1 MRVRVP
7 SVCRFHLPANYL
19 LRSGGSFATVSRA
32 VTKPLAIV
40 FYEKLL
46 PGSRIANRLT
56 DLGWRVSEAKLATEL
71 FPLVRDRKPLLVV
84 AELALRTGDLCPV
97 IRQLRGAP
105 ETEHVPLLAYGDP
118 KNQKLVDA
126 AVAAGAKLV
135 AAEAGII
142 DQLPQLI
149 EHLLEVE

>member
-1 MRVRVP
+1 MRGRQLLLP
-7 SVCRFHLPANYL
+7 SP
-19 LRSGGSFATVSRA
+19 GSFANVSRA

-46 PGSRIANRLT
+46 PGSRVANRLA
-56 DLGWRVSEAKLATEL
+56 DLGWRVTEAKLAGGL
-71 FPLVRDRKPLLVV
+71 FPLVRDQKPVLVV

-97 IRQLRGAP
+97 IQQLRAAP
-105 ETEHVPLLAYGDP
+105 ETAHVPVLAYGDP

-135 AAEAGII
+135 AAEAGIL

-149 EHLLEVE
+149 EHLLEME